1 MNQRRFLITA
11 GIGCG
16 ILLLLVVI
24 AVPVTFL
31 FFFPFSRGTTQTTTG
46 STITEAPG
54 VLATQRSIP
63 TLTPASPTSVFFEG
77 PNQQQGNSE
86 ISSQELNNLYE
97 QLTPGVVSLIV
108 TVQQQGQTGE
118 VSGSGFIIDDQGH
131 IVTNNHVVS
140 GGDLVVVNF
149 YNGIQR
155 RAEVI
160 GTDVDSDLAVVKVDQ
175 MPEGTHPLS
184 LGNSDQVIPGQWV
197 LAIGN
202 PFNLNSTMTVGVVS
216 AVGRAIPSVT
226 QFNIPQAIQ
235 TDAAI
240 NPGNSGGPLLDLNG
254 EVIGVNAQIATGGN
268 VRANAGVGF
277 AIPVNIVRRVVP
289 VLIRE
294 GSYQWPWLGV
304 RGGDVNLFIQEANNL
319 DNQMGAYIAEIISG
333 GPAEQAGLQGSTGT
347 TNVDGVP
354 TPVGGDVVIQA
365 NGNPVEDFT
374 DLLVDVAFSNPG
386 DQMELTIIR
395 DGRQRTLTV
404 TLEARPENMQQQQ
417 PFQSP

>member
-24 AVPVTFL
+24 AVSVAFL
-31 FFFPFSRGTTQTTTG
+31 FFFPFNQGTTQTTTG
-46 STITEAPG
+46 ATTTESPG
-54 VLATQRSIP
+54 ALATQQSIP
-63 TLTPASPTSVFFEG
+63 TLTPASPTSVSFEG
-77 PNQQQGNSE
+77 PNQQQGNPE
-86 ISSQELNNLYE
+86 ISSQVLNNLYE

-160 GTDVDSDLAVVKVDQ
+160 GTDQDSDLAVVKVDQ
-175 MPEGTHPLS
+175 MPEGVHTLS

-254 EVIGVNAQIATGGN
+254 EVIGVNAQIATGGS

-289 VLIRE
+289 VLIKE

-333 GPAEQAGLQGSTGT
+333 GPAEQAGLQGSTST
-347 TNVDGVP
+347 TNVDGVT

-365 NGNPVEDFT
+365 NGNQVEDFT

-386 DQMELTIIR
+386 EQMELTIIR
-395 DGRQRTLTV
+395 DGQQRTVTV